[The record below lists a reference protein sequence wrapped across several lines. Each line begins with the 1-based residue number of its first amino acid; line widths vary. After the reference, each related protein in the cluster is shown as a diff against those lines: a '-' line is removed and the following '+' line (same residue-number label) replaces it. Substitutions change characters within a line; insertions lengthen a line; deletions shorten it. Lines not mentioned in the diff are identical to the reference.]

1 MRAMILAAGRGTRLR
16 PGSLYGLRL
25 TYSPE
30 DPILDTGGGIKKVQA
45 FLDGGTFI
53 VLNCDTILDLDLG
66 ALLAAHRR
74 DYAIATLV
82 LRPGP
87 EAARYGILETDA
99 YGRIRRFLG
108 QPAEVSELLSP
119 FMFTGLQ
126 VLEPRIFD
134 FMPEGKPFSTTRDTY
149 PQMLRAGEPLYGF
162 IHTGSWMVVDSAED
176 MARATQA
183 IISGQVRLSYLR
195 PWPALHDGDEIL
207 QAALRRRCGTH
218 GGKQPI
224 AQRLGVGLPA
234 GKDLRRQHGRKSV
247 DHVRH
252 DRRGKFGV
260 ELRAPDMVFEPERLV
275 GTVIVSCQG
284 DCPRRKFDHY
294 ISVALLSG
302 EGWWHCGEQGVSSP
316 HTRQCKGHRS

>member
-16 PGSLYGLRL
+16 PLTNTVPKALVPVAGRPLIEYGLLFLKAQGIEEVVINLHHLGEKISAALGDGSLYGLRL

-66 ALLAAHRR
+66 ALLAAHSHNH
-74 DYAIATLV
+74 AAATLV
-82 LRPGP
+82 LRPDL

-108 QPAEVSELLSP
+108 QPAEVSEPLSG

-126 VLEPRIFD
+126 VLEPRVFD

-149 PQMLRAGEPLYGF
+149 PQMLRASEPLYGF
-162 IHTGSWMVVDSAED
+162 IYTGSWMVVDSAED

-195 PWPALHDGDEIL
+195 P
-207 QAALRRRCGTH
+207 
-218 GGKQPI
+218 
-224 AQRLGVGLPA
+224 
-234 GKDLRRQHGRKSV
+234 
-247 DHVRH
+247 
-252 DRRGKFGV
+252 
-260 ELRAPDMVFEPERLV
+260 
-275 GTVIVSCQG
+275 
-284 DCPRRKFDHY
+284 
-294 ISVALLSG
+294 
-302 EGWWHCGEQGVSSP
+302 
-316 HTRQCKGHRS
+316 